1 VGRKSIHEKR
11 DHYVV
16 ALGTNGFPGEVY
28 EDMLIRLAQQEA
40 DMLKMLA
47 AQSQDPASLTQQ
59 RIKELQKLLKP

>member
-1 VGRKSIHEKR
+1 
-11 DHYVV
+11 
-16 ALGTNGFPGEVY
+16 
-28 EDMLIRLAQQEA
+28 MLIRLAQQEA